1 MKSISYVFLTVLL
14 LFITLLVV
22 DLGRDSGSQ
31 QVPFADLASMKVDS
45 QLPTALSIFIFSY
58 TFQFMVFQS
67 YVELENRT
75 NWRMEQASMISQF
88 IYSGAL
94 ITTGI
99 TGVLLF
105 GSSIKSDLLANI
117 GSRSSGLSIFVR
129 NLYAVLLMFHL
140 PYIFFAL
147 KEYVLVMYDE
157 VTSNTLTKHLE
168 HKLKLHE

>member
-1 MKSISYVFLTVLL
+1 
-14 LFITLLVV
+14 
-22 DLGRDSGSQ
+22 
-31 QVPFADLASMKVDS
+31 
-45 QLPTALSIFIFSY
+45 
-58 TFQFMVFQS
+58 
-67 YVELENRT
+67 
-75 NWRMEQASMISQF
+75 MEQASMISQF